1 MASLIEK
8 YLKEVAEEQHALDYA
23 KDELMGAQTMIE
35 HMLPKVMN
43 ASINSGKSPQIRKA
57 EREDIF
63 RQILEDRY
71 DVDGSNRR
79 INERTAR
86 LAKLCD
92 KFHGEMEVRFG
103 DFAEEMEKD
112 LGIPKGVMRIEILDG
127 DEGLAE
133 ISSQNVPVKSLRI
146 PHEQFKSNICNTWKK
161 VTFLFSLDHIYPVMT
176 IGVEPSKIKFMDEKS
191 LYEHMNVTI
200 GKLIMD
206 PNNERLGEI
215 PYTIEIDDVRQ
226 IVLPYKIGDFLNIP
240 AYLQNAFIRSV
251 ARYKK
256 TGKGQ
261 DNLIDNT
268 ERE

>member
-57 EREDIF
+57 EREDII

-86 LAKLCD
+86 LDKLCN

-112 LGIPKGVMRIEILDG
+112 LQIPKGVMRIEILDG

-133 ISSQNVPVKSLRI
+133 ISSQNIPVKSLRI

-161 VTFLFSLDHIYPVMT
+161 VIFLFSLDHIYPVMT

-191 LYEHMNVTI
+191 LYEHMNVTF
-200 GKLIMD
+200 GKMIMD

-240 AYLQNAFIRSV
+240 ANLQNAFIRSV